1 MVLLK
6 NRNRQAEEVL
16 IKELNA
22 YLNIIHEIYSKLEW
36 EVEYWF
42 LYIHSFK
49 KYYHKKDHFSIKVGQ
64 YKSNIFPL
72 EM

>member
-36 EVEYWF
+36 EVEY
-42 LYIHSFK
+42 
-49 KYYHKKDHFSIKVGQ
+49 
-64 YKSNIFPL
+64 
-72 EM
+72 